1 MRVNI
6 DNILSHGSRI
16 NVDHN
21 SESDVDCHPCY
32 GSGVNVNRDPG
43 SRHGSITERGSILT
57 TSRVTEAGSMLT
69 IIPSQMLTGIPV
81 TEVGSTLT
89 VIPGYV
95 TEAGSTLTV
104 IPGHVTEVD

>member
-1 MRVNI
+1 
-6 DNILSHGSRI
+6 
-16 NVDHN
+16 
-21 SESDVDCHPCY
+21 
-32 GSGVNVNRDPG
+32 
-43 SRHGSITERGSILT
+43 
-57 TSRVTEAGSMLT
+57 MLT
-69 IIPSQMLTGIPV
+69 VIPSQMLTGIPV